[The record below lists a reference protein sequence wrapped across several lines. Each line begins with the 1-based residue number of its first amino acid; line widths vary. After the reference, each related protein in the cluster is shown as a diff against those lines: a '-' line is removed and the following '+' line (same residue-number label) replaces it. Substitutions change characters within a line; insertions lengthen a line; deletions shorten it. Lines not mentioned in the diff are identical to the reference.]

1 MKSLDKFPL
10 RNVPGS
16 KKKGAENGI
25 SVEVLTDQSNT
36 ILMLDCSC
44 CEELLSSRL
53 PGGVLIPIASTLKTF
68 FGNMRMRNI
77 DVRVSGSTMIR
88 TYRGIIDKRKIPEMR
103 KLLEM
108 AVSGFAKKRRP

>member
-10 RNVPGS
+10 RHASGS
-16 KKKGAENGI
+16 RRKSAEAGI
-25 SVEVLTDQSNT
+25 SVEVMTDQSNT
-36 ILMLDCSC
+36 IMMLDCSC

-68 FGNMRMRNI
+68 FKSMGMRNI

-88 TYRGIIDKRKIPEMR
+88 TYRGVIDKSQIPEMR
-103 KLLEM
+103 KLLEI
-108 AVSGFAKKRRP
+108 AVSDFAKKRRP